1 MPDDPNSPGNEKLRE
16 KLIRESRLASLEREL
31 ETAIRNGDKA
41 YEKNVR
47 DELLAEGGGGQRTAA
62 KRPRSA
68 TKKETR

>member
-1 MPDDPNSPGNEKLRE
+1 MPDDPNSPGNEKERE
-16 KLIRESRLASLEREL
+16 KLIRESRLAALEREL
-31 ETAIRNGDKA
+31 QTAIRNEDKA

-47 DELLAEGGGGQRTAA
+47 DEILAEGGGGQRTSA